1 MEIETLLREACAQ
14 NASDLHLTAG
24 VPPVF
29 RVSGALIGLSEEG
42 PLTPPV
48 LEDLV
53 RQILT
58 EEQYQQFV
66 HRGEVDCSYA
76 IAGLSRFRVNAYRQ
90 RGSAALAIR
99 VIPHEVPSMEA
110 LGLPPVVLSM
120 VDKLQGLVVITGPT
134 GSGKS
139 TSLAAMVDH
148 LNRTRRLHI
157 LTLEDP
163 IEYLHRHQ
171 MSMVN
176 QREVGSD
183 TPSFAQGLRA
193 ALREDPDVIMVG
205 EMRDVETM
213 ATAISAAETGHLVLA
228 TLHTPDAPQT
238 VDRLIDSFP
247 PEQQRQIRLQVS
259 SVLLGV
265 IAQRLLPR
273 ADGQGRVA
281 AFEILVNTPAVANL
295 IRSEK
300 IHQIRSVME
309 TGRNQGMQTLQQSLR
324 ELEQQRLV
332 TPEVVKFYTPVSP
345 MGGL

>member
-1 MEIETLLREACAQ
+1 MEIEVLLRQAFALH
-14 NASDLHLTAG
+14 ASDLHLTAG
-24 VPPVF
+24 LPPVL
-29 RVSGALIGLSEEG
+29 RIAGRLVTLPLDT
-42 PLTPPV
+42 LTPPV

-53 RQILT
+53 RQVLT
-58 EEQYQQFV
+58 EEQYEQFQR
-66 HRGEVDCSYA
+66 RGEVDRSYG
-76 IAGLSRFRVNAYRQ
+76 ISGLSRFRVNAYRQ

-99 VIPHEVPSMEA
+99 VIPHDIPSIEA
-110 LGLPPVVLSM
+110 LGLPPVVLSLI
-120 VDKLQGLVVITGPT
+120 DKPQGLLVVTGPT

-139 TSLAAMVDH
+139 SSLAAMIDH
-148 LNRTRRLHI
+148 LNRTRQLHI

-163 IEYLHRHQ
+163 IEYLHRHE
-171 MSMVN
+171 MSIVN
-176 QREVGSD
+176 QREIGSD
-183 TPSFAQGLRA
+183 TLSFAQGLRA

-273 ADGQGRVA
+273 ADGKGRVA
-281 AFEILVNTPAVANL
+281 AFEVLVNTPAVANL
-295 IRSEK
+295 IRAEK
-300 IHQIRSVME
+300 VHQIRSVME
-309 TGRNQGMQTLQQSLR
+309 TNRNLGMQTLQQSLR
-324 ELEQQRLV
+324 ELEEQGLV
-332 TPEVVKFYTPVSP
+332 TPEIVRLYTPVSP

>member
-1 MEIETLLREACAQ
+1 MEIEVLLKQACALH
-14 NASDLHLTAG
+14 ASDLHLTAG
-24 VPPVF
+24 LPPVL
-29 RVSGALIGLSEEG
+29 RIAGRLVNLPLDT
-42 PLTPPV
+42 LTPPV

-53 RQILT
+53 RQVLT
-58 EEQYQQFV
+58 EEQYEQFRS
-66 HRGEVDCSYA
+66 RGEIDRSYG
-76 IAGLSRFRVNAYRQ
+76 IPGLSRFRVNAYRQ

-99 VIPHEVPSMEA
+99 VIPHEIPSMET
-110 LGLPPVVLSM
+110 LGLPPVILSL
-120 VDKLQGLVVITGPT
+120 VDKPQGLLVVTGPT

-139 TSLAAMVDH
+139 SSLAAMVDH
-148 LNRTRRLHI
+148 LNRTRQLHI

-171 MSMVN
+171 MSIVN

-183 TPSFAQGLRA
+183 TRSFAQGLRA

-247 PEQQRQIRLQVS
+247 PEQHRQIRLQVS

-273 ADGQGRVA
+273 ADGRGRVA
-281 AFEILVNTPAVANL
+281 AFEVLVNTPAVANL

-300 IHQIRSVME
+300 VHQIRSVME
-309 TGRNQGMQTLQQSLR
+309 TSRNLGMQTLQQHLQ
-324 ELEQQRLV
+324 ELQQQGLV
-332 TPEVVKFYTPVSP
+332 TPEIVNLYTPVSP

>member
-1 MEIETLLREACAQ
+1 MEIELLLRQACARK
-14 NASDLHLTAG
+14 ASDLHLTAG
-24 VPPVF
+24 LPPVF
-29 RVSGALIGLSEEG
+29 REAGALVQMPVD
-42 PLTPPV
+42 PLTP
-48 LEDLV
+48 LALDDLV

-58 EEQYQQFV
+58 EEQYQLFRN
-66 HRGEVDCSYA
+66 RGEVDCPYA
-76 IAGLSRFRVNAYRQ
+76 IPGVSRFRVNAYWQ

-99 VIPHEVPSMEA
+99 VIPQEIPSMEA
-110 LGLPPVVLSM
+110 LGLPPVVASLLE
-120 VDKLQGLVVITGPT
+120 KPQGLLVVTGPT
-134 GSGKS
+134 GSGKT

-157 LTLEDP
+157 LTLEYP
-163 IEYLHRHQ
+163 IEYLHHHQ

-176 QREVGSD
+176 QREVGVD
-183 TPSFAQGLRA
+183 TASFAQGLRA
-193 ALREDPDVIMVG
+193 ALREDPDVILVG

-213 ATAISAAETGHLVLA
+213 ATALSAAETGHLVLT

-247 PEQQRQIRLQVS
+247 PQQQRQIRLQVA

-265 IAQRLLPR
+265 IAQRLFQR

-300 IHQIRSVME
+300 VHQIRSVME
-309 TGRNQGMQTLQQSLR
+309 TGRSQGMQTMQQSLR
-324 ELEQQRLV
+324 ELAQQGLL
-332 TPEVVKFYTPVSP
+332 TPDIVKTCAPVAP
-345 MGGL
+345 LGGL